1 MRNLS
6 EHLLVAAGVGHHTH
20 FRHTQE
26 ANCSYQP
33 GCSTRFDNIASFGLG
48 FNGKYVYPV
57 HAAAAVTLPW
67 CAIRPWA
74 AEVYVSCRLTQI
86 GVWFWP
92 ASLNASS
99 IPVEVVSATKQAPGF
114 IDMEDAMQRWGRPQA
129 FFGAD
134 TGNGTSCPMNEL
146 FSKHEIV
153 LDTTYE
159 RTI

>member
-1 MRNLS
+1 MVRDTT
-6 EHLLVAAGVGHHTH
+6 VGG
-20 FRHTQE
+20 R
-26 ANCSYQP
+26 
-33 GCSTRFDNIASFGLG
+33 G
-48 FNGKYVYPV
+48 
-57 HAAAAVTLPW
+57 
-67 CAIRPWA
+67 
-74 AEVYVSCRLTQI
+74 I